1 MSYIKVFFLVIIVNI
16 NVGAFSFGQTES
28 FHEKASRVII
38 KSLEQNSNKYLKSL
52 YKSIYHVPI
61 WVNKNN
67 VSYLTTD
74 LFQEIKNDN
83 TISKASNLYISLI
96 NIESLSKSLYS
107 NSDASLS
114 QKISLEFKI
123 SKLYNSYAKKSIYG
137 NINWSSFQT
146 KLTNLKESKDIDG
159 KWITHKPKISPIS
172 LIQKIINQ
180 GEIQKSF
187 NDIKPK
193 TFDYLLLEKELA
205 KYRKYQKS
213 GQWVKLPAFG
223 SLKIGTKSNALPQ
236 LRERFKFMGDY
247 GECKNFSSKTSD
259 SCIKN
264 ALIRFQKRHGLA
276 VTGFV
281 NKTTQKLLN
290 ESIEKKIN
298 KILLNLNRIKWLN
311 PNKYSKQVIINIPAF
326 ELNFMDHN
334 KSIQNMRVVV
344 GNKKHPTPIF
354 NNRVKTIV
362 LNPYWNVPASI
373 LEKEFLPHLKK
384 NTNYL
389 KNQNMKLYSGWEA
402 QNIKA
407 SSVDWKQYKDGDKIP
422 YRVAQLPGKRN
433 ALGKVKFLFPNR
445 FAVYMHDTPSK
456 SLFKRR
462 VRAFSHGCIR
472 LQKPRALL
480 ETFSTFN
487 TKINYETS
495 KEVLKGLDRKFL
507 ALNKSVPVDIIYLT
521 SWVDNKGILNF
532 RNDIYGYD
540 RMQQF

>member
-1 MSYIKVFFLVIIVNI
+1 MSYIRVVFLVIIL

-28 FHEKASRVII
+28 FHEKASRVIV
-38 KSLEQNSNKYLKSL
+38 KSLQKSSNTYLKSL
-52 YKSIYHVPI
+52 YNSIYYIPI
-61 WVNKNN
+61 WVNKNHI
-67 VSYLTTD
+67 SYLATD
-74 LFQEIKNDN
+74 LFREIKEDN
-83 TISKASNLYISLI
+83 TISKTSNIYLSLI
-96 NIESLSKSLYS
+96 NIERLSKSLYS
-107 NSDASLS
+107 NSDISLS

-123 SKLYNSYAKKSIYG
+123 SKLYNSYAKNCIYG

-159 KWITHKPKISPIS
+159 KWITHKPKISPLS
-172 LIQKIINQ
+172 LIHKIINQ
-180 GEIQKSF
+180 GEVHKSF
-187 NDIKPK
+187 EDIKPK
-193 TFDYLLLEKELA
+193 TFGYQLLEKKLA
-205 KYRKYQKS
+205 KYREYQKD
-213 GQWVKLPAFG
+213 GKWTKLSAFG
-223 SLKIGTKSNALPQ
+223 SLKIGTKSEALPQ

-247 GECKNFSSKTSD
+247 GECKNFSSNISD

-281 NKTTQKLLN
+281 NKNTQKLLN
-290 ESIEKKIN
+290 ESIESKI
-298 KILLNLNRIKWLN
+298 KRIILNLDRIKWLN
-311 PNKYSKQVIINIPAF
+311 PNNYNKRIIVNIPAF
-326 ELNFMDHN
+326 ELNFMSN
-334 KSIQNMRVVV
+334 GKSIQNMRVVV

-362 LNPYWNVPASI
+362 LNPYWNVPTSI

-389 KNQNMKLYSGWEA
+389 KKQNMKLYSGWETEG
-402 QNIKA
+402 IEA
-407 SSVDWKQYKDGDKIP
+407 SSVDWKQYKAGDKVP
-422 YRVAQLPGKRN
+422 YRVAQLPGKGN

-472 LQKPRALL
+472 LKKPRALL
-480 ETFSTFN
+480 QIFSSFN
-487 TKINYETS
+487 TTVNYETS
-495 KEVLKGLDRKFL
+495 IKVLKGLDRKFL
-507 ALNKSVPVDIIYLT
+507 TLNESVPIDIIYLT
-521 SWVDNKGILNF
+521 SWVDNNGILNF

-540 RMQQF
+540 RMQQV